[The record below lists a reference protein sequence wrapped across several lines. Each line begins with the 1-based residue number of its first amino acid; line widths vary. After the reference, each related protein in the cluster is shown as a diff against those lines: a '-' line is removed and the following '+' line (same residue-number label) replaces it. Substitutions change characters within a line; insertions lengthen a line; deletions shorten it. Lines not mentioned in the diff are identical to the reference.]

1 MRGSKKDASPHT
13 RAEIIAVGTEIL
25 LGDLL
30 DTNSVYLAEELK
42 GLGINLHLK
51 TVVGDNLERLT
62 VAIAS
67 AHERAELV
75 ITSGGLGPTVDDL
88 TREAV
93 AAVAGVPLVYSQEL
107 MDQIEGIF
115 TSRGFTMS
123 PNNRKQAYLPEGAK
137 PIENPVG
144 TAPCFIV
151 EDDKG
156 VIIVLPGVPRE
167 LKFLMESRVIP
178 YLRSRFSLGDLI
190 RVRVLKSCALGE
202 SHVDHLIHDLF
213 ESSRNPSIAVL
224 AHPGQVDIR
233 LTAKGSGEEEVER
246 MLDELEGQVRERLGA
261 AVFGVGRDTVEEAVG
276 RLMRESGKTLAI
288 IETITGGALAA
299 RLTGI
304 AGGAPFFKGGWVAS
318 SPDSVAA
325 LLGREGPVEI
335 SAGAAEELAHA
346 VTRLSSAD
354 MGLAVFGPIP
364 IGEELAASSA
374 EATHIVLVTGDESEP
389 PVSARRNFGGGGRFL
404 QDRAAIMALDVL
416 RRHLLGVELL
426 HRFR

>member
-1 MRGSKKDASPHT
+1 MSGSKKDASPQI

-25 LGDLL
+25 LGDLV
-30 DTNSVYLAEELK
+30 DTNSVYLAEKLK

-51 TVVGDNLERLT
+51 TVVGDNLKRLT
-62 VAIAS
+62 TAVAS
-67 AHERAELV
+67 AHERAEVV

-107 MDQIEGIF
+107 MEQIEGIF

-167 LKFLMESRVIP
+167 LKFLMESRILP
-178 YLRSRFSLGDLI
+178 YLQSRFSLGDLI

-246 MLDELEGQVRERLGA
+246 MLDELEGRVRERLGA
-261 AVFGVGRDTVEEAVG
+261 AVFGVGRDSVEETVG

-288 IETITGGALAA
+288 FETITGGALAA
-299 RLTGI
+299 RLTSI
-304 AGGAPFFKGGWVAS
+304 ADGAPFFKGGWVAS
-318 SPDSVAA
+318 SPDAVAA

-346 VTRLSSAD
+346 VRRIASAD
-354 MGLAVFGPIP
+354 IGLAVFGPIP

-374 EATHIVLVTGDESEP
+374 EATHIILVTGDESEP
-389 PVSARRNFGGGGRFL
+389 PVSARRHFGGGGRFL
-404 QDRAAIMALDVL
+404 QDRATIMALDVL
-416 RRHLLGVELL
+416 RRRLLGVEQLDG
-426 HRFR
+426 

>member
-1 MRGSKKDASPHT
+1 
-13 RAEIIAVGTEIL
+13 
-25 LGDLL
+25 
-30 DTNSVYLAEELK
+30 
-42 GLGINLHLK
+42 
-51 TVVGDNLERLT
+51 
-62 VAIAS
+62 
-67 AHERAELV
+67 
-75 ITSGGLGPTVDDL
+75 
-88 TREAV
+88 
-93 AAVAGVPLVYSQEL
+93 
-107 MDQIEGIF
+107 
-115 TSRGFTMS
+115 
-123 PNNRKQAYLPEGAK
+123 
-137 PIENPVG
+137 
-144 TAPCFIV
+144 
-151 EDDKG
+151 
-156 VIIVLPGVPRE
+156 
-167 LKFLMESRVIP
+167 
-178 YLRSRFSLGDLI
+178 
-190 RVRVLKSCALGE
+190 
-202 SHVDHLIHDLF
+202 
-213 ESSRNPSIAVL
+213 
-224 AHPGQVDIR
+224 
-233 LTAKGSGEEEVER
+233 